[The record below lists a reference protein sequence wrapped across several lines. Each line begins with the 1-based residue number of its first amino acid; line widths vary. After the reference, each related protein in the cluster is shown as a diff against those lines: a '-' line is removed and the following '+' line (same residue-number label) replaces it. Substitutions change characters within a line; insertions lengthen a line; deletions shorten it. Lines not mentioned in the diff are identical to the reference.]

1 MQKTNKYILVCLY
14 VVNTLIFLV
23 VLNLI
28 LVAEM
33 RLEIRLQTWSKIDK
47 VRKTES
53 ANAATVYIPMCLY
66 TARASLFVRK
76 WADKQ
81 LVSCL

>member
-1 MQKTNKYILVCLY
+1 MQKPNKYILVCLY
-14 VVNTLIFLV
+14 EVNTLIFLV
-23 VLNLI
+23 VLNL

-76 WADKQ
+76 WVDKQ